1 MRDRAEIQTPLPL
14 TWSQSPHFAQE
25 TFSASQTDQHSDLT
39 DEDASIFPNYGN
51 GCCRGFAPRFP
62 DPRFRGSL
70 SARRNR
76 QCTLAL
82 CAMIC
87 VYSFVAIIIPWD
99 AAFCKRIAEFSV
111 IIFLQRKTPTF
122 RSHFAI
128 FKGAHSRK
136 TEFVQLHL
144 CRMCENSARGVS
156 TYRRLDNCIFYII
169 CMAAIQY
176 ERKCALW
183 LLSLAR
189 ERK

>member
-1 MRDRAEIQTPLPL
+1 MRDRAEIQTPLPH

-51 GCCRGFAPRFP
+51 GCCRGVPPRFP
-62 DPRFRGSL
+62 DPRFRL
-70 SARRNR
+70 RLRNR

-87 VYSFVAIIIPWD
+87 VYSFVGIII
-99 AAFCKRIAEFSV
+99 AYVFRFGKRIAEFSV
-111 IIFLQRKTPTF
+111 IIFQQRKTPTF

-176 ERKCALW
+176 ERKCAP
-183 LLSLAR
+183 
-189 ERK
+189 